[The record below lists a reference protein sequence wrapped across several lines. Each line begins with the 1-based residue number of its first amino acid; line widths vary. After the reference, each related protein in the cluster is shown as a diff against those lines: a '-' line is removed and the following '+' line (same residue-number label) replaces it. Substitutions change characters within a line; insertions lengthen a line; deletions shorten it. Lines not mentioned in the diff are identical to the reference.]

1 MGTSSRHHFF
11 LKFLLS
17 HVIENK
23 IRFSNKI
30 AIVLRQ
36 RFPNIC
42 GHTTSYNGV
51 EKRLHEFTPKN

>member
-1 MGTSSRHHFF
+1 M
-11 LKFLLS
+11 S